1 MTARLLEVEREG
13 CRLSAKVSG
22 SGPPL
27 VLIQGVGLHGDGWL
41 PQVAR
46 LERSY
51 TCLRFDNR
59 GIGRSLP
66 IGASLSV
73 EQMAADVGALM
84 DAAGWADA
92 HVVGH
97 SLGGLVGLELALTTP
112 QRVRSLALL
121 CTSASGRDLVK
132 VSWWSIQIGL
142 RMKIGPRRQRRRA
155 FLEMVMP
162 ASSERDRAHEEVAAS
177 LAPLFGYDL
186 ADQPVISLK
195 QAAAARSYSAVDR
208 LDQLPSVP
216 TLVLSGA
223 EDRVALPAFG
233 AELSRRLPHARYV
246 ELAGGAHGLTIHCAD
261 EVNEVLQRHLDAA
274 GLRHDATDRHGG
286 GRFGSGDGTLSGT

>member
-1 MTARLLEVEREG
+1 MTTRLLEVEREG
-13 CRLSAKVSG
+13 CRLAAMVSG

-51 TCLRFDNR
+51 TCMRFDNR

-66 IGASLSV
+66 IGASPSV
-73 EQMAADVGALM
+73 ERMAADVGALM
-84 DAAGWADA
+84 DAAGWEDA

-112 QRVRSLALL
+112 RRVRSLALL

-162 ASSERDRAHEEVAAS
+162 ASTEGDRAHEEVAAS

-195 QAAAARSYSAVDR
+195 QAAAARAYSAADR
-208 LDQLPSVP
+208 LDQLPEVP

-233 AELSRRLPHARYV
+233 AELARRLPHAHHV
-246 ELAGGAHGLTIHCAD
+246 EVTGGAHGLTIHCAG
-261 EVNEVLQRHLDAA
+261 EVNEVLQHHLDVAETALGAA
-274 GLRHDATDRHGG
+274 DRHGG
-286 GRFGSGDGTLSGT
+286 

>member
-1 MTARLLEVEREG
+1 MTTHVLEVEREG
-13 CRLSAKVSG
+13 CRLTTTVSG

-46 LERSY
+46 LERTYS
-51 TCLRFDNR
+51 CLRFDNR

-66 IGASLSV
+66 IGSSLSV
-73 EQMAADVGALM
+73 EQMAADVAALM
-84 DAAGWADA
+84 DAAGWDDA

-112 QRVRSLALL
+112 ERVRSLALL

-132 VSWWSIQIGL
+132 LSWWSIGIGL

-162 ASSERDRAHEEVAAS
+162 ASSDGVRDPEEVAAS

-195 QAAAARSYSAVDR
+195 QAAAARAYSAVER
-208 LDQLPSVP
+208 LHQVPEVP

-223 EDRVALPAFG
+223 EDRVARPAFG
-233 AELSRRLPHARYV
+233 ADLARRLRHARFV
-246 ELAGGAHGLTIHCAD
+246 ELVGAAHGLTIHCAD
-261 EVNEVLQRHLDAA
+261 EVTEILQNHLDEAEGLFAA
-274 GLRHDATDRHGG
+274 TERHGG
-286 GRFGSGDGTLSGT
+286 